1 MITKQ
6 AKADIVRKFGKTPA
20 DTGNSHSQ
28 IAILSERIKSI
39 SSHLKGHAKDF
50 SSQRGLLKLVGRR
63 RRLLEYLK
71 SFDREGYAQILKQ
84 LDLRK

>member
-6 AKADIVRKFGKTPA
+6 AKADIVGKFGKTPS
-20 DTGNSHSQ
+20 DTGSSRSQ

-39 SSHLKGHAKDF
+39 SSHLKGHTKDF

-71 SFDREGYAQILKQ
+71 SFDRGGYAQIIKQ